1 MEDGKSPGDDMVADL
16 LEDAH
21 PVVGH
26 ADAGIDRVEV
36 EQAHAET
43 RRETNKGNTGEE
55 KKAAKSW
62 IGHGMIFV

>member
-1 MEDGKSPGDDMVADL
+1 MVADL

-21 PVVGH
+21 PMVGH
-26 ADAGIDRVEV
+26 VYAGINRVEV

-43 RRETNKGNTGEE
+43 RSETNKGDAGEE
-55 KKAAKSW
+55 EKAAKSW